1 MKKTGSFVQVG
12 VTALRGP
19 DGKYLPAVP
28 IYVEANQQSEEA
40 ERGLIEDLGKLFAAQ
55 MKQYVDGCRAA
66 GIAI

>member
-28 IYVEANQQSEEA
+28 IYVEANKQSEEA
-40 ERGLIEDLGKLFAAQ
+40 ERGLIEDLGKLLAAQ